1 MRPTERRT
9 RPLPGTV
16 YDPRYPDQDGRPI
29 GDTLPHSQA
38 LRWLCNALA
47 FFFRSDS
54 TVLIAMNL
62 IFYYRQGSPR
72 SRRDPD
78 VLVARGVGNH
88 VRRSY
93 RLWEEGTLPCTL
105 FEIASLH
112 TWREDVGP
120 KRRLYARLNVPE
132 YFIFDPDGAYLSPV
146 LRGFQ
151 SVNGRSIEMTPAA
164 DGSLVSEQLGLRL
177 TPEGM
182 MLRLHDLKT
191 GLPILTQAEQADVM
205 TAENQRLRAELARRP
220 RRR

>member
-1 MRPTERRT
+1 M
-9 RPLPGTV
+9 
-16 YDPRYPDQDGRPI
+16 
-29 GDTLPHSQA
+29 GDTLAHSQA
-38 LRWLCNALA
+38 LVWLVNALTY
-47 FFFRSDS
+47 FFRTDQ

-62 IFYYRQGSPR
+62 IFYYRQGYPS

-93 RLWEEGTLPCTL
+93 RLWEEKTMPCTL
-105 FEIASLH
+105 FEIASRK

-132 YFIFDPDGAYLSPV
+132 FFIFDPEGRYVDPV
-146 LRGFQ
+146 LRGFRN
-151 SVNGRSIEMTPAA
+151 VNSRSKEMTPAS
-164 DGSLVSEQLGLRL
+164 DGSLISEQLGLRL
-177 TPEGM
+177 KPEGM

-191 GLPILTQAEQADVM
+191 GLPILTHAEQADADQRAAE
-205 TAENQRLRAELARRP
+205 TLAAENERLRAELARRG